1 MLNKIIVQVAE
12 GLGNQLFMYAHA
24 YALSKKTK
32 SDLFIDDVSGF
43 YKKKN
48 RLRGQKFMLDK
59 LQIDTPIIDNS
70 KKTNSIF
77 KYIRKKISKSIDV
90 FRSKKK
96 FLLEKK
102 IKINSKKTSSY
113 ENYDIN
119 NFFNEIFIE
128 GHYECEKY
136 FIESREDILK
146 KFRVKKNLIKD
157 NKYKDFLIN
166 SNSVSIHIRR
176 HKYSEQSHEKRELK
190 RLNKSENYTQN
201 IISYIKKSVAYFEKI
216 LSNPKFFIWTN
227 DFYGIEK
234 DFDPNKFV
242 YVQNNDSINDF
253 RLFSFAKH
261 FIVGGSSYHWWGA
274 WLNTYKNK
282 ICTRPPDQINSSD
295 NVEFYPDKWINT
307 DE

>member
-1 MLNKIIVQVAE
+1 MKKKIIVRLGE

-24 YALSKKTK
+24 YSLSKNLNY
-32 SDLFIDDVSGF
+32 DLYIDDVSGF

-59 LQIDTPIIDNS
+59 LYIDSPLVEDSEKINS
-70 KKTNSIF
+70 NL
-77 KYIRKKISKSIDV
+77 KYVKKKILKFIDF
-90 FRSKKK
+90 FRNKKN
-96 FLLEKK
+96 FLIEKK
-102 IKINSKKTSSY
+102 IKINNKKTSSY
-113 ENYDIN
+113 QKYNLNKFSNTIY
-119 NFFNEIFIE
+119 IE

-136 FIESREDILK
+136 FIDIREDILK
-146 KFRVKKNLIKD
+146 KFRVKKNLIND
-157 NKYKDFLIN
+157 NKYKDLLIN

-201 IISYIKKSVAYFEKI
+201 IISYIKKSVAYFEKR

-234 DFDPNKFV
+234 DFDPNKFI

-253 RLFSFAKH
+253 HLFSFAKH

-282 ICTRPPDQINSSD
+282 ICTRPPVQLNSSD
-295 NVEFYPDKWINT
+295 NIEFYPEKWINT